1 MSKRETKTQKERS
14 TPGRRLLSEI
24 RPYSLFALSFH
35 LPPVARPKDADG
47 NPVDWNDDRA
57 VEEWYRNRNTGE
69 LEAQVRSVCS
79 SKYFEFMKSEQTVHS
94 ICQAG
99 YILFGYPWIFD
110 DVPTIATF
118 EHDITIYKKIAE
130 KHPGLIREATDIL
143 TEKYSDLHLL
153 SEDYLDWNNW
163 LPVKDLGEVDVIFDP
178 NNSLSRSDLQTKTI
192 YYAETVLRA
201 IPRDENLR
209 NGRPR
214 LLGMRWII
222 QKIAFQWKCCKGIR
236 GFENESEKDVA
247 LFYAFVA
254 KLLSAMLKVVP
265 EKYQK
270 QVQKVVKVD
279 DRSIKEVSRQ
289 VLFERDV
296 KKRWSGS
303 PEKKIY
309 TFGTNFRLTFNEDG
323 AIVSEFI

>member
-1 MSKRETKTQKERS
+1 MSKREPKTGKERS

-24 RPYSLFALSFH
+24 RPYSIFALSFN
-35 LPPVARPKDADG
+35 LPPVTHPKDAAG
-47 NPVDWNDDRA
+47 NPIDWNDDSG

-79 SKYFEFMKSEQTVHS
+79 SKYFKFMKSEQTVHS
-94 ICQAG
+94 IGKAG
-99 YILFGYPWIFD
+99 YTLFGYPWIFE

-118 EHDITIYKKIAE
+118 EHDVTIFKKIAE
-130 KHPGLIREATDIL
+130 KYPGLIREATDIL
-143 TEKYSDLHLL
+143 TEKYTDLHYL

-163 LPVKDLGEVDVIFDP
+163 MPVKELREVDVIFDP
-178 NNSLSRSDLQTKTI
+178 NNSLSRSDLQAKAI
-192 YYAETVLRA
+192 YYAETVLRT

-214 LLGMRWII
+214 LLGMRWFI
-222 QKIAFQWKCCKGIR
+222 QEIAFQWKCCKGIR
-236 GFENESEKDVA
+236 CFENESEKDVA
-247 LFYAFVA
+247 LFYAFVG
-254 KLLSAMLKVVP
+254 KLLSALFEVVP

-279 DRSIKEVSRQ
+279 DRSIKEISRQ

-296 KKRWSGS
+296 QKRWSGS

-309 TFGTNFRLTFNEDG
+309 TFGANFRLTFNKDG
-323 AIVSEFI
+323 VIVSEFI